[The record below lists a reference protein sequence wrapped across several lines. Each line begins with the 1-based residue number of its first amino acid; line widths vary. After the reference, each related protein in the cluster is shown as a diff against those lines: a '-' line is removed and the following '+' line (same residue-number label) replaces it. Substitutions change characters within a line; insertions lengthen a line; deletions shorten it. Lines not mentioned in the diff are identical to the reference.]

1 MHTTNTN
8 TNTDT
13 TEATATEATDNQAT
27 SADRHTFTP
36 ITTQEEL
43 DKVIG
48 ARLAREREKFAD
60 YDDLKAAASKL
71 ADYDDLKAAASK
83 LADAEARL
91 AQIDAQAALDKIRN
105 DVAQEA
111 GVPAGLLRGSTKDE
125 LAAHASALAEA
136 LKARP
141 SVPVI
146 PTQGATPSVSDAD
159 SARRAFAQELFG
171 SK

>member
-1 MHTTNTN
+1 MHTTD

-13 TEATATEATDNQAT
+13 TEATATEATDTQAPAPST
-27 SADRHTFTP
+27 DRHTFTP

-48 ARLAREREKFAD
+48 ARLARERDK
-60 YDDLKAAASKL
+60 Y

-91 AQIDAQAALDKIRN
+91 AQIDAQAAIDKIRN

-111 GVPAGLLRGSTKDE
+111 GVPADLLRGSTKDE

>member
-1 MHTTNTN
+1 MHTTDTSTN
-8 TNTDT
+8 ADA
-13 TEATATEATDNQAT
+13 TEATAAEVSDTQAT
-27 SADRHTFTP
+27 TADRHAFTP
-36 ITTQEEL
+36 ITTQEDL

-48 ARLAREREKFAD
+48 ARLARERDK
-60 YDDLKAAASKL
+60 Y

-111 GVPAGLLRGSTKDE
+111 GVPADLLRGSNKDE
-125 LAAHASALAEA
+125 LTAHASALAEA

>member
-1 MHTTNTN
+1 MHTTDTSTN
-8 TNTDT
+8 ADT
-13 TEATATEATDNQAT
+13 TEATAAEVLDTQAQAP
-27 SADRHTFTP
+27 SADRHAFTP
-36 ITTQEEL
+36 ITTQEDL

-48 ARLAREREKFAD
+48 ARLARERDKYAD

-71 ADYDDLKAAASK
+71 AA
-83 LADAEARL
+83 AEARL

-111 GVPAGLLRGSTKDE
+111 GVPADLLRGSTKDE
-125 LAAHASALAEA
+125 LTTHASALAEA

-146 PTQGATPSVSDAD
+146 PTQGATPSVSEAD

>member
-1 MHTTNTN
+1 MHTTDTN
-8 TNTDT
+8 ADT
-13 TEATATEATDNQAT
+13 TEETATEVTDTQAAPT
-27 SADRHTFTP
+27 ERPAFTP
-36 ITTQEEL
+36 ITTQEDL

-48 ARLAREREKFAD
+48 ARLARERDK
-60 YDDLKAAASKL
+60 Y

-111 GVPAGLLRGSTKDE
+111 GVPAELLRGSTKDE

-146 PTQGATPSVSDAD
+146 PTQGATPSVSEAD

>member
-1 MHTTNTN
+1 MHTTDTN
-8 TNTDT
+8 ADT
-13 TEATATEATDNQAT
+13 TEATSTEATDTQAQAP
-27 SADRHTFTP
+27 SADRHAFTP
-36 ITTQEEL
+36 ITTQEDL

-48 ARLAREREKFAD
+48 ARLARERDK
-60 YDDLKAAASKL
+60 Y

-111 GVPAGLLRGSTKDE
+111 GVPADLLRGSTKDE
-125 LAAHASALAEA
+125 LAAHAAALAEA
-136 LKARP
+136 LQARP

-146 PTQGATPSVSDAD
+146 PTQGATPGVSEAD
-159 SARRAFAQELFG
+159 LARRAFAQKLFG

>member
-1 MHTTNTN
+1 MHTTDTN
-8 TNTDT
+8 TGNTDT
-13 TEATATEATDNQAT
+13 AATEATDNQA
-27 SADRHTFTP
+27 AAAERHAFTP
-36 ITTQEEL
+36 ITTQEDL

-48 ARLAREREKFAD
+48 ARLARERDKYAD

-71 ADYDDLKAAASK
+71 AE
-83 LADAEARL
+83 AEARL

-105 DVAQEA
+105 DVAKEA
-111 GVPAGLLRGSTKDE
+111 GVPADLLRGSTKDE
-125 LAAHASALAEA
+125 LTTHASALAAA
-136 LKARP
+136 LKAQP

>member
-1 MHTTNTN
+1 MHTTGTN
-8 TNTDT
+8 ADT
-13 TEATATEATDNQAT
+13 TEATATEATDNQA
-27 SADRHTFTP
+27 AAGERHTFTP
-36 ITTQEEL
+36 ITTQEDL

-48 ARLAREREKFAD
+48 ARLARERDK
-60 YDDLKAAASKL
+60 Y

-105 DVAQEA
+105 DVAKEA
-111 GVPAGLLRGSTKDE
+111 GVPADLLRGSTKDE
-125 LAAHASALAEA
+125 LTAHASALAEA
-136 LKARP
+136 LQARP

-146 PTQGATPSVSDAD
+146 PTQGATPSVSEAD

>member
-1 MHTTNTN
+1 MNTTDTSTN
-8 TNTDT
+8 ADT
-13 TEATATEATDNQAT
+13 TEATAAEVPDTQAT
-27 SADRHTFTP
+27 STDRHTFTP
-36 ITTQEEL
+36 ITTQEDL

-48 ARLAREREKFAD
+48 ARLAREREK
-60 YDDLKAAASKL
+60 YG
-71 ADYDDLKAAASK
+71 DYDDLKAAASK

-105 DVAQEA
+105 DVAKEA
-111 GVPAGLLRGSTKDE
+111 GVPADLLRGSTKDE

>member
-1 MHTTNTN
+1 MHIKHTDGPTADT
-8 TNTDT
+8 TDT
-13 TEATATEATDNQAT
+13 TTDTAEAPATEATDTQAQT
-27 SADRHTFTP
+27 ADRHSFTP
-36 ITTQEEL
+36 ITTQEDL

-48 ARLAREREKFAD
+48 ARLAREREKYAD

-71 ADYDDLKAAASK
+71 AE
-83 LADAEARL
+83 AEERL
-91 AQIDAQAALDKIRN
+91 SQIDAQAALDKIRN
-105 DVAQEA
+105 DVAQET
-111 GVPAGLLRGSTKDE
+111 GVPAELLRGSTKDE
-125 LAAHASALAEA
+125 LTAHASALAEV

-146 PTQGATPSVSDAD
+146 PTQGATPSVSEAD

>member
-1 MHTTNTN
+1 MNTTDTN
-8 TNTDT
+8 ADT
-13 TEATATEATDNQAT
+13 TEATAAEVPDTQAT
-27 SADRHTFTP
+27 STDRHAFTP
-36 ITTQEEL
+36 ITSQEDL

-71 ADYDDLKAAASK
+71 AE
-83 LADAEARL
+83 AEARL
-91 AQIDAQAALDKIRN
+91 SQIDAQAALDKIRN
-105 DVAQEA
+105 DVAKEA
-111 GVPAGLLRGSTKDE
+111 GVPADLLRGSTKDE

>member
-1 MHTTNTN
+1 MHTTDTN
-8 TNTDT
+8 ADA
-13 TEATATEATDNQAT
+13 TEANATEATDTQAAP
-27 SADRHTFTP
+27 ADRHAFTP

-71 ADYDDLKAAASK
+71 AD
-83 LADAEARL
+83 AEARL
-91 AQIDAQAALDKIRN
+91 AQIDAQAALEKIRN

-111 GVPAGLLRGSTKDE
+111 GVPADLLRGSNKDE
-125 LAAHASALAEA
+125 LTAHASALAEA
-136 LKARP
+136 LQARP

>member
-1 MHTTNTN
+1 MHITDTNA
-8 TNTDT
+8 DT
-13 TEATATEATDNQAT
+13 TEATATEVTETQAAP
-27 SADRHTFTP
+27 ADRHAFAP

-48 ARLAREREKFAD
+48 ARLARERDKYAD

-71 ADYDDLKAAASK
+71 AE
-83 LADAEARL
+83 AEARL
-91 AQIDAQAALDKIRN
+91 SQIDAQAALDKIRN

-111 GVPAGLLRGSTKDE
+111 GVPADLLRGSTKDE
-125 LAAHASALAEA
+125 LTAHASALAEA

>member
-1 MHTTNTN
+1 MHTTD

-71 ADYDDLKAAASK
+71 AD
-83 LADAEARL
+83 ADARL

>member
-1 MHTTNTN
+1 MHTTD

-48 ARLAREREKFAD
+48 ARLAREREKF
-60 YDDLKAAASKL
+60 

-136 LKARP
+136 LKAQP

>member
-1 MHTTNTN
+1 MRTTD
-8 TNTDT
+8 TDT
-13 TEATATEATDNQAT
+13 TDAAATEATDTQAAP
-27 SADRHTFTP
+27 ADRHAFTP
-36 ITTQEEL
+36 ITTQEDL

-48 ARLAREREKFAD
+48 ARLAREREKYAD
-60 YDDLKAAASKL
+60 YDDLKAAAG
-71 ADYDDLKAAASK
+71 K

-91 AQIDAQAALDKIRN
+91 AQIDAQAALDKIRD
-105 DVAQEA
+105 DVAKEA
-111 GVPAGLLRGSTKDE
+111 GVPVELLRGSTKDE

-146 PTQGATPSVSDAD
+146 PTQGATPGVSDAD
-159 SARRAFAQELFG
+159 SARRAFAHELFG

>member
-1 MHTTNTN
+1 MHTTD

-13 TEATATEATDNQAT
+13 TATEVTDTKAPAPST
-27 SADRHTFTP
+27 DRHAFTP

-71 ADYDDLKAAASK
+71 AE
-83 LADAEARL
+83 AEARL
-91 AQIDAQAALDKIRN
+91 SQIDAQAALDKIRN
-105 DVAQEA
+105 DVAQEV
-111 GVPAGLLRGSTKDE
+111 GVPADLLRGSTKDE

>member
-1 MHTTNTN
+1 MRTTDTNTG
-8 TNTDT
+8 NTDT
-13 TEATATEATDNQAT
+13 AATEATDNQA
-27 SADRHTFTP
+27 AAAERHAFTP
-36 ITTQEEL
+36 ITTQEDL

-48 ARLAREREKFAD
+48 ARLARERDK
-60 YDDLKAAASKL
+60 Y

-105 DVAQEA
+105 DVAKEA
-111 GVPAGLLRGSTKDE
+111 GVPADLLRGSTKDE
-125 LAAHASALAEA
+125 LTTHASALAAA
-136 LKARP
+136 LKAQP

-146 PTQGATPSVSDAD
+146 PTQGATPSVSEAD

>member
-1 MHTTNTN
+1 MKIKGTNTA
-8 TNTDT
+8 DDASD
-13 TEATATEATDNQAT
+13 ATATDNVDTQAA
-27 SADRHTFTP
+27 SDDRHAFTP
-36 ITTQEEL
+36 ITSQEDL

-71 ADYDDLKAAASK
+71 AD
-83 LADAEARL
+83 AEARL
-91 AQIDAQAALDKIRN
+91 SQIDAQAALDKIRN
-105 DVAQEA
+105 DVAKEA
-111 GVPAGLLRGSTKDE
+111 GVPADLLRGSTKDE
-125 LAAHASALAEA
+125 LATHASALAEA

>member
-1 MHTTNTN
+1 MHTTDTSTN
-8 TNTDT
+8 ADA
-13 TEATATEATDNQAT
+13 TEATAAEVSDTQAT
-27 SADRHTFTP
+27 TADRHAFTP
-36 ITTQEEL
+36 ITTQEDL

-71 ADYDDLKAAASK
+71 AE
-83 LADAEARL
+83 AEARL

-111 GVPAGLLRGSTKDE
+111 GVPADLLRGSTKDE
-125 LAAHASALAEA
+125 LTAHASALAEA
-136 LKARP
+136 LKAHP

-159 SARRAFAQELFG
+159 SARRAFAKELFG

>member
-1 MHTTNTN
+1 MHITD

-13 TEATATEATDNQAT
+13 TEATATEVTDTQAPAPST
-27 SADRHTFTP
+27 DRHAFTP
-36 ITTQEEL
+36 TTTQEDL

-48 ARLAREREKFAD
+48 ARLARERDK
-60 YDDLKAAASKL
+60 Y

-91 AQIDAQAALDKIRN
+91 AQIDAQAAIDKIRN

-111 GVPAGLLRGSTKDE
+111 GVPADLLRGSTKDE

>member
-1 MHTTNTN
+1 MHTTDTTTDTN
-8 TNTDT
+8 ADT
-13 TEATATEATDNQAT
+13 TEATATEATDTQTAA
-27 SADRHTFTP
+27 ADRHAFTP
-36 ITTQEEL
+36 ITTQEDL

-48 ARLAREREKFAD
+48 ARLARERDKYAD

-71 ADYDDLKAAASK
+71 AE
-83 LADAEARL
+83 AEARL

-111 GVPAGLLRGSTKDE
+111 GVPADLLRGSTKDE
-125 LAAHASALAEA
+125 LTAHASALAEA
-136 LKARP
+136 LKERP

-146 PTQGATPSVSDAD
+146 PTQGATPSVSTAD
-159 SARRAFAQELFG
+159 SARRAFAHELFG

>member
-1 MHTTNTN
+1 MHTT
-8 TNTDT
+8 DT
-13 TEATATEATDNQAT
+13 PDADATEATNTPAPAP
-27 SADRHTFTP
+27 SADRHAFTP
-36 ITTQEEL
+36 ITTQEDL

-48 ARLAREREKFAD
+48 ARLAREREKYAD
-60 YDDLKAAASKL
+60 YDDLKAAAG
-71 ADYDDLKAAASK
+71 K

-91 AQIDAQAALDKIRN
+91 AQIDAQAALDKIRS

-111 GVPAGLLRGSTKDE
+111 GVPADLLRGSTKDE
-125 LAAHASALAEA
+125 LTAHAAALAEA

-146 PTQGATPSVSDAD
+146 PMQGATPSVSDAD

>member
-1 MHTTNTN
+1 MHTTDTN
-8 TNTDT
+8 ADT
-13 TEATATEATDNQAT
+13 TEATATEVTDTQA
-27 SADRHTFTP
+27 APAERPAFTP
-36 ITTQEEL
+36 ITTQEDL

-48 ARLAREREKFAD
+48 ARLARERDK
-60 YDDLKAAASKL
+60 Y

-91 AQIDAQAALDKIRN
+91 AQIDAQAALEKIRN

-111 GVPAGLLRGSTKDE
+111 GVPADLLRGSNKDE
-125 LAAHASALAEA
+125 LTAHASALAEA

>member
-1 MHTTNTN
+1 MHTTDTN
-8 TNTDT
+8 ADT
-13 TEATATEATDNQAT
+13 TEATATEATDTQA
-27 SADRHTFTP
+27 APAPANRHAFTP
-36 ITTQEEL
+36 ITTQEDM

-48 ARLAREREKFAD
+48 ARLAREREK
-60 YDDLKAAASKL
+60 Y

-91 AQIDAQAALDKIRN
+91 AQIDAQAALDKIRD
-105 DVAQEA
+105 DVAKEA
-111 GVPAGLLRGSTKDE
+111 GVPVELLRGSNKDE
-125 LAAHASALAEA
+125 LAAHASAIAEV

-146 PTQGATPSVSDAD
+146 PTQGATPGVSEAD
-159 SARRAFAQELFG
+159 SARRAFAQKLFG

>member
-1 MHTTNTN
+1 MHTTDTN
-8 TNTDT
+8 ADT
-13 TEATATEATDNQAT
+13 TEATATEVTETQAAP
-27 SADRHTFTP
+27 ADRHAFAP

-48 ARLAREREKFAD
+48 ARLARERDKYAD

-71 ADYDDLKAAASK
+71 AE
-83 LADAEARL
+83 AEARL
-91 AQIDAQAALDKIRN
+91 SQIDAQAALDKIRN

-111 GVPAGLLRGSTKDE
+111 GVPADLLRGSTKDE
-125 LAAHASALAEA
+125 LTAHASALAEA

>member
-1 MHTTNTN
+1 MHTTETN
-8 TNTDT
+8 ADT
-13 TEATATEATDNQAT
+13 TEATATEVTDTQAPAPST
-27 SADRHTFTP
+27 DRHTFTP
-36 ITTQEEL
+36 ITTQEDL

-71 ADYDDLKAAASK
+71 AE
-83 LADAEARL
+83 AEARL
-91 AQIDAQAALDKIRN
+91 SQIDAQAALDKIRN
-105 DVAQEA
+105 DVAQEV
-111 GVPAGLLRGSTKDE
+111 GVPADLLRGSTKDE
-125 LAAHASALAEA
+125 LTAHASALAEA

>member
-1 MHTTNTN
+1 MHTTDTN
-8 TNTDT
+8 ADTTEEST
-13 TEATATEATDNQAT
+13 TEATDTKAAAG
-27 SADRHTFTP
+27 DRHTFTP
-36 ITTQEEL
+36 ITTQEDL

-48 ARLAREREKFAD
+48 ARLAREREK
-60 YDDLKAAASKL
+60 Y

-91 AQIDAQAALDKIRN
+91 AQIDAKAALDKIRN

-111 GVPAGLLRGSTKDE
+111 GVPADLLRGATKDE
-125 LAAHASALAEA
+125 LAAHAAALAEA
-136 LKARP
+136 LKERP

-146 PTQGATPSVSDAD
+146 PTQGATPSVSAAE
-159 SARRAFAQELFG
+159 SARRAFAHELFG

>member
-1 MHTTNTN
+1 MHT
-8 TNTDT
+8 TDT
-13 TEATATEATDNQAT
+13 TEEATEEATTEATDTQTAA
-27 SADRHTFTP
+27 ADRNAFTP
-36 ITTQEEL
+36 ITTQEDL

-48 ARLAREREKFAD
+48 ARLARERDK
-60 YDDLKAAASKL
+60 Y

-136 LKARP
+136 LKAQP

-146 PTQGATPSVSDAD
+146 PTQGATPSVSEAD

>member
-1 MHTTNTN
+1 MHITNTS
-8 TNTDT
+8 TNADA
-13 TEATATEATDNQAT
+13 TEATAAEVPDTQAAST
-27 SADRHTFTP
+27 DRHAFTP
-36 ITTQEEL
+36 ITTQEDL

-48 ARLAREREKFAD
+48 ARLARERDK
-60 YDDLKAAASKL
+60 Y

-111 GVPAGLLRGSTKDE
+111 GVPAELLRGSTKDE
-125 LAAHASALAEA
+125 LTAHASALAEA

>member
-1 MHTTNTN
+1 MHTTDTN
-8 TNTDT
+8 ADT
-13 TEATATEATDNQAT
+13 TEATATEVAETQVAP
-27 SADRHTFTP
+27 ADRHAFTP
-36 ITTQEEL
+36 ITTQEDL

-48 ARLAREREKFAD
+48 ARLARERDK
-60 YDDLKAAASKL
+60 Y

-91 AQIDAQAALDKIRN
+91 AQIDAQAALEKIRN

-111 GVPAGLLRGSTKDE
+111 GVPADLLRGSTKDE
-125 LAAHASALAEA
+125 LTAHAAALAEA
-136 LKARP
+136 LQARP

>member
-1 MHTTNTN
+1 MHA
-8 TNTDT
+8 TD
-13 TEATATEATDNQAT
+13 ADATEATSTEAANTQAAP
-27 SADRHTFTP
+27 ADRHAFTP
-36 ITTQEEL
+36 ITTQEDL

-48 ARLAREREKFAD
+48 ARLAREREKYAD
-60 YDDLKAAASKL
+60 YDDLKAAAG
-71 ADYDDLKAAASK
+71 K

-111 GVPAGLLRGSTKDE
+111 GVPADLLRGSTKDE
-125 LAAHASALAEA
+125 LTAHAAALAEA

-146 PTQGATPSVSDAD
+146 PTQGATPGVSDAD
-159 SARRAFAQELFG
+159 SARRAFAQKLFG

>member
-1 MHTTNTN
+1 MHTTDTN
-8 TNTDT
+8 ADT
-13 TEATATEATDNQAT
+13 TEATSTEATDTQAQAP
-27 SADRHTFTP
+27 SADRHAFTP
-36 ITTQEEL
+36 ITTQEDL

-48 ARLAREREKFAD
+48 ARLARERDK
-60 YDDLKAAASKL
+60 Y

-111 GVPAGLLRGSTKDE
+111 GVPADLLRGSTKDE
-125 LAAHASALAEA
+125 LAAHAAALAEA
-136 LKARP
+136 LQARP

-146 PTQGATPSVSDAD
+146 PTQGATPGVSEAD
-159 SARRAFAQELFG
+159 SARRAFAQKLFG

>member
-1 MHTTNTN
+1 MHIKHTDGPAADTT
-8 TNTDT
+8 TDT
-13 TEATATEATDNQAT
+13 TEAPATEATDTQAQT
-27 SADRHTFTP
+27 ADRHAFTP
-36 ITTQEEL
+36 ITTQEDL

-48 ARLAREREKFAD
+48 ARLAREREKYAD

-71 ADYDDLKAAASK
+71 AE
-83 LADAEARL
+83 AEARL
-91 AQIDAQAALDKIRN
+91 SQIDAQAALDKIRN
-105 DVAQEA
+105 DVAQEV
-111 GVPAGLLRGSTKDE
+111 GVPADLLRGSTKDE
-125 LAAHASALAEA
+125 LTAHASALAEA

-146 PTQGATPSVSDAD
+146 PTQGATPSVSEAD

>member
-1 MHTTNTN
+1 MHTTD

-13 TEATATEATDNQAT
+13 TEATATEVTDTQAPAPST
-27 SADRHTFTP
+27 DRHAFTP

-48 ARLAREREKFAD
+48 ARLARERDK
-60 YDDLKAAASKL
+60 Y

-91 AQIDAQAALDKIRN
+91 AQIDAQAAIDKIRN

-111 GVPAGLLRGSTKDE
+111 GVPADLLRGSTKDE